1 MRKSIPTLPYSH
13 PSRIRRRAPEVSRKQ
28 RGYGEAAAAQTSAA
42 TEKVRP
48 RRSKELRQPQS
59 DCHGNSGY
67 QSARFDIPFQT
78 CRLDQE
84 TCRHSSSK
92 HYANALYYS
101 AANAASKKQYVK
113 ALAML
118 TRSVAVAISRGEVA
132 ALSRSMTQS
141 RLLRSRLGLG
151 VPLTDIGNANVDVAI
166 VRDIEI
172 PWRGKGST

>member
-1 MRKSIPTLPYSH
+1 
-13 PSRIRRRAPEVSRKQ
+13 
-28 RGYGEAAAAQTSAA
+28 
-42 TEKVRP
+42 
-48 RRSKELRQPQS
+48 
-59 DCHGNSGY
+59 
-67 QSARFDIPFQT
+67 
-78 CRLDQE
+78 
-84 TCRHSSSK
+84 
-92 HYANALYYS
+92 
-101 AANAASKKQYVK
+101 
-113 ALAML
+113 LAML